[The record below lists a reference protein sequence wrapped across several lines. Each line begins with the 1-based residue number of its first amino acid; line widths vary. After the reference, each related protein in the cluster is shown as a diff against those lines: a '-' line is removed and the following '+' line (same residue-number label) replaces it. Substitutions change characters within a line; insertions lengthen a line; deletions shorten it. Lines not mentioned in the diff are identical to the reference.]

1 MSQRSK
7 LLKFLIPSLFGLLF
21 FVVPLPYGKILPFEG
36 ISPVNIG
43 VGALIDIFK
52 IVLSDYLIALSFIVI
67 SLSALLSVVAK
78 LYRFKS
84 QFLRSIFE
92 VSPFWLVCRLLGAL
106 FTAMVTFGF
115 GPEIIISPDTGGSMI
130 TLIPSLLGIFFI
142 TGYLLPL
149 VIDFG
154 LMDLI
159 GTIISKYM
167 YRLFKVPGRSA
178 IDAISSWL
186 GDGTLG
192 VMITDAQYRAGFYTS
207 REASII
213 SVCFSLVSLPFSTVI
228 ADQLGMMPIFVPFY
242 GTVCLASLA
251 CAVIIPRIR
260 PIKSIPNRTY
270 NDVEHKREIPHRE
283 GNIYHHAV
291 QCAIERAQGAPSLA
305 VILKSG
311 VKFTIDLYFSL
322 LPLCMAW
329 GTVALII
336 ANFTPIFSFV
346 AAPIESLF
354 NLLQIPNAVEAAPAV
369 LVGFTDMFIPAIM
382 VSGADIAPITKFIIG
397 TLSVSQLLYLT
408 ETGAVILKSSI
419 PLNIKDLFIIYLI
432 RTAISLVIIIPIAK
446 VIF

>member
-1 MSQRSK
+1 MSQRAK
-7 LLKFLIPSLFGLLF
+7 LLKFILPSLFGLFF
-21 FVVPLPYGKILPFEG
+21 FVVPLPYGKIIPFEG

-52 IVLSDYLIALSFIVI
+52 IVLSDYLMILSFVVIGSSALI
-67 SLSALLSVVAK
+67 SLIAK
-78 LYRFKS
+78 FCHFKN

-92 VSPFWLVCRLLGAL
+92 VSPFWLICRLLGGM
-106 FTAMVTFGF
+106 FTTMVVFGF

-130 TLIPSLLGIFFI
+130 TLIPSLLGIFFV

-154 LMDLI
+154 LMDFF

-167 YRLFKVPGRSA
+167 YRFFRVPGRSA

-192 VMITDAQYRAGFYTS
+192 VMITDTQYRAGFYTS
-207 REASII
+207 REAAII

-228 ADQLGMMPIFVPFY
+228 ADQLNMMPIFVPFY

-251 CAVIIPRIR
+251 CAMIIPRIF
-260 PIKSIPNRTY
+260 PVSKIPNTTY
-270 NDVEHKREIPHRE
+270 NGIEHKREVPNSE
-283 GNIYHHAV
+283 GNIYKHAV
-291 QCAIERAQGAPSLA
+291 SCAIKRAESAPSLA
-305 VILKSG
+305 MIIKNG
-311 VKFTIDLYFSL
+311 IKFTIDLYFAL

-329 GTVALII
+329 GTLALIV
-336 ANFTPIFSFV
+336 ANFTPVFSIV
-346 AAPIESLF
+346 AAPIEWLF
-354 NLLQIPNAVEAAPAV
+354 NLLQIPNAAHAAPAV
-369 LVGFTDMFIPAIM
+369 LVGFTDMFIPSIM
-382 VSGADIAPITKFIIG
+382 VSGADIAPVTKFIIG

-432 RTAISLVIIIPIAK
+432 RTAISLTIIISVAK
-446 VIF
+446 IMF